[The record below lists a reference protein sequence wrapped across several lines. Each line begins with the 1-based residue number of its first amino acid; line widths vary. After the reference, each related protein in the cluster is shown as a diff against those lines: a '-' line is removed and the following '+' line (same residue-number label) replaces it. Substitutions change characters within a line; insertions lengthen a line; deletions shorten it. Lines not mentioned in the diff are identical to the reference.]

1 MKITVVAGEIL
12 SYAIYQP
19 RNRVI
24 QIREI
29 PVFEQENIRDI
40 IKDSAFHILNEYE
53 GPKKE
58 A

>member
-1 MKITVVAGEIL
+1 MKTTVVAEEIAN
-12 SYAIYQP
+12 YAIYQLKK
-19 RNRVI
+19 RVI

-40 IKDSAFHILNEYE
+40 IKDSALHILNEYV
-53 GPKKE
+53 GY

>member
-1 MKITVVAGEIL
+1 MRTAIVAEEIAN
-12 SYAIYQP
+12 YVIYQFK
-19 RNRVI
+19 NRVI

-40 IKDSAFHILNEYE
+40 IKDSALHILNEYV